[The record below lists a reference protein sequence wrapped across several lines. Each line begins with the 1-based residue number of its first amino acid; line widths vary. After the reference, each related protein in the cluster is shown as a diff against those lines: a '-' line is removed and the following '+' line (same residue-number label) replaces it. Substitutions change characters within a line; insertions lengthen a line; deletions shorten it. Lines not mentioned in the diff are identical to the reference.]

1 MKQLRRTVY
10 TMHSETYKM
19 DLTPET
25 IERVKQLTRRPWL
38 EDIEIG
44 EITEQDIINGFN
56 GDYDYANDHRMCA
69 IADAVFE
76 LMWDC
81 DYNDEYLDIDDR
93 EPFEDEVI
101 DVPELDWSY
110 RDR

>member
-10 TMHSETYKM
+10 TMHSETYHM
-19 DLTPET
+19 DLTPEN
-25 IERVKQLTRRPWL
+25 IAKVKELTQKPWFK
-38 EDIEIG
+38 DIEIG

-56 GDYDYANDHRMCA
+56 GDYDYNDSRMNA

-76 LMWDC
+76 LIWDC
-81 DYNDEYLDIDDR
+81 DYEDEYLDIDDR

-101 DVPELDWSY
+101 DV
-110 RDR
+110 RDIR